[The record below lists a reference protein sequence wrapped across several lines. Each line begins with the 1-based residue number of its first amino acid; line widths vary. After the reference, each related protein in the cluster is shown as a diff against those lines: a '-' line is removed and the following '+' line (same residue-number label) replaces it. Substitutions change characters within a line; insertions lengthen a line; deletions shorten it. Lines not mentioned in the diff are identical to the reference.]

1 MRAFLD
7 GFKDLI
13 PLSMLKIFDENELE
27 LLMCGIGTIDVRDWK
42 EHTNYK
48 GDYNANHVVIQWF
61 WRVSIYLR
69 LELVI
74 DVIDNSPCVAV
85 ELTADVL
92 SDQVVLS
99 FNPEMRARLLQ
110 FVTGTS
116 RVPMNGF
123 KELYG
128 SNGPQ
133 PFTIEKWGTPNNFPR
148 AHTWYDTIGSGRIQP
163 DLLTCLFAVAVSI
176 DWICLRTRT
185 TISCERNW
193 CAPLKD
199 RRDSP
204 ALTKPIQRAR

>member
-1 MRAFLD
+1 MYLDENQVYQRSFFSSLVIQWRFVSRVEAQMRAFLD

-27 LLMCGIGTIDVRDWK
+27 LLMCGIGTIDVKDWR

-48 GDYNANHVVIQWF
+48 GDYNANHMVVQWF
-61 WRVSIYLR
+61 WRVSVLAKFSPFVSVVTLI
-69 LELVI
+69 LEC
-74 DVIDNSPCVAV
+74 PR
-85 ELTADVL
+85 
-92 SDQVVLS
+92 QVVLS
-99 FNPEMRARLLQ
+99 FNPEMRSRVLQ

-148 AHTWYDTIGSGRIQP
+148 AHTW
-163 DLLTCLFAVAVSI
+163 
-176 DWICLRTRT
+176 
-185 TISCERNW
+185 
-193 CAPLKD
+193 
-199 RRDSP
+199 
-204 ALTKPIQRAR
+204 